1 MKEETYRTLIYI
13 MNRIINV
20 STLNFAVK
28 VLEINEKDYPTD
40 FFEAHGK

>member
-1 MKEETYRTLIYI
+1 V
-13 MNRIINV
+13 NRVTNV

-40 FFEAHGK
+40 FDEAHGKYSFKF